1 MIRAVV
7 GLIVMITGG
16 YLVARYYPS
25 RLAIYVAAATISSA
39 YVFLRERGMLSPLAR
54 WVSSNP
60 TFAQILVGLVLV
72 AFVVWFMTLH

>member
-25 RLAIYVAAATISSA
+25 RLAIYVAAVTVVPRTYFCESA
-39 YVFLRERGMLSPLAR
+39 ECLPHWRAG
-54 WVSSNP
+54 
-60 TFAQILVGLVLV
+60 
-72 AFVVWFMTLH
+72 